1 MTTFD
6 EVINLYYH
14 FDKYK
19 KNTYPELYYHILPSI
34 NLNQYKIFKDEK
46 GIFGFV
52 NWAYLNKDV
61 EKAYVTTSKIY
72 KNEWKS
78 GVNLWLY
85 DIVILRK
92 SKEVMSWVYNYF
104 KKLLKTNE
112 SISWL
117 RLNKQDQVYR
127 VSKKYKRDFHKYWV
141 VQ

>member
-6 EVINLYYH
+6 EIINLYYK

-34 NLNQYKIFKDEK
+34 NLNQYKVFKDEQ

-52 NWAYLNKDV
+52 NWAYLSEEIEKD
-61 EKAYVTTSKIY
+61 YIRTSKIY
-72 KNEWKS
+72 KSEWKS
-78 GVNLWLY
+78 GDYLWLY
-85 DIVILRK
+85 DIVIIRK

-117 RLNKQDQVYR
+117 RLDKNDKVYR
-127 VSKKYKRDFHKYWV
+127 VAKKYKREFHN
-141 VQ
+141 

>member
-92 SKEVMSWVYNYF
+92 SNEVMSWVYNYF

-127 VSKKYKRDFHKYWV
+127 VSKKYKRDFHK
-141 VQ
+141 

>member
-1 MTTFD
+1 MD
-6 EVINLYYH
+6 INKIINLYYS
-14 FDKYK
+14 FPKYQN
-19 KNTYPELYYHILPSI
+19 NTYQDLFYHILPSLK
-34 NLNQYKIFKDEK
+34 LNQYKLFEDKN
-46 GIFGFV
+46 GVFGFV

-61 EKAYVTTSKIY
+61 EKEYVKNSKIY

-85 DIVILRK
+85 DIVIIRK

-117 RLNKQDQVYR
+117 RIDENDKVYR
-127 VSKKYKRDFHKYWV
+127 VTKKYKREFHK
-141 VQ
+141 

>member
-6 EVINLYYH
+6 EIINLYYK

-19 KNTYPELYYHILPSI
+19 KNTYPELYYHISPSI
-34 NLNQYKIFKDEK
+34 NLNQYKVFKDEQ

-52 NWAYLNKDV
+52 NWAYLSKEI
-61 EKAYVTTSKIY
+61 EKSYIEKSTIY

-78 GVNLWLY
+78 GDYLWLY

-117 RLNKQDQVYR
+117 RLDKNDKVYR
-127 VSKKYKRDFHKYWV
+127 VAKKYKREFHN
-141 VQ
+141 

>member
-6 EVINLYYH
+6 EIINLYYK

-34 NLNQYKIFKDEK
+34 NLNQYKVFKDEQ

-52 NWAYLNKDV
+52 NWAYLSEQIEKD
-61 EKAYVTTSKIY
+61 YIRTSKIY
-72 KNEWKS
+72 KSEWKS
-78 GVNLWLY
+78 GDYLWLY
-85 DIVILRK
+85 DIVIIRK

-117 RLNKQDQVYR
+117 RLDKNDKVYR
-127 VSKKYKRDFHKYWV
+127 VSKKYKRGFHN
-141 VQ
+141 

>member
-6 EVINLYYH
+6 EIINLYYK

-34 NLNQYKIFKDEK
+34 NLNQYKVFKDEQ

-52 NWAYLNKDV
+52 NWAYLNKEI
-61 EKAYVTTSKIY
+61 EKSYIQTSTIY

-78 GVNLWLY
+78 GDYLWLY
-85 DIVILRK
+85 DIVIIRK

-117 RLNKQDQVYR
+117 RLDKNDKVYR
-127 VSKKYKRDFHKYWV
+127 VAKKYKREFHN
-141 VQ
+141 

>member
-6 EVINLYYH
+6 EVINLYYKH
-14 FDKYK
+14 DKYK

-34 NLNQYKIFKDEK
+34 NLNQYKIFKDQN
-46 GIFGFV
+46 GIFAFV

-61 EKAYVTTSKIY
+61 EREYKKKAQIY

-85 DIVILRK
+85 DIVIIRK

-117 RLNKQDQVYR
+117 RFYLNATKI
-127 VSKKYKRDFHKYWV
+127 
-141 VQ
+141 

>member
-6 EVINLYYH
+6 EIINLYYK

-34 NLNQYKIFKDEK
+34 NLNQYKIFKDEQ
-46 GIFGFV
+46 GIYGFV
-52 NWAYLNKDV
+52 NWAYLSKEV
-61 EKAYVTTSKIY
+61 EKSYIKTSKIY

-78 GVNLWLY
+78 GDYLWLY

-117 RLNKQDQVYR
+117 RLDKNDKVYR
-127 VSKKYKRDFHKYWV
+127 VAKKYKREFHN
-141 VQ
+141 

>member
-1 MTTFD
+1 MD
-6 EVINLYYH
+6 INKIIRLY
-14 FDKYK
+14 KYFPK
-19 KNTYPELYYHILPSI
+19 YQQNSYSDLFYHILPS
-34 NLNQYKIFKDEK
+34 LQANQFKVFEDK
-46 GIFGFV
+46 DGVYGFV

-61 EKAYVTTSKIY
+61 EKAYVKSSKIY

-92 SKEVMSWVYNYF
+92 SNEVMSWVYNYF

-127 VSKKYKRDFHKYWV
+127 VSKKYKRDFHK
-141 VQ
+141 

>member
-61 EKAYVTTSKIY
+61 EKAYVTSSKIY

-92 SKEVMSWVYNYF
+92 SNEVMSWVYNYF

-127 VSKKYKRDFHKYWV
+127 VSKKYKRNFHK
-141 VQ
+141 

>member
-6 EVINLYYH
+6 EIINLYYK

-34 NLNQYKIFKDEK
+34 NLNQYKVFKDEQ

-52 NWAYLNKDV
+52 NWAYLSKEI
-61 EKAYVTTSKIY
+61 EKSYIETSTIY

-78 GVNLWLY
+78 GDYLWLY
-85 DIVILRK
+85 DIVIIRK

-117 RLNKQDQVYR
+117 RLDKNDKVYR
-127 VSKKYKRDFHKYWV
+127 VAKKYKREFHN
-141 VQ
+141 

>member
-6 EVINLYYH
+6 EVISLYYN

-34 NLNQYKIFKDEK
+34 NLNQYKIFKDDK

-52 NWAYLNKDV
+52 NWAYLNEDV

-127 VSKKYKRDFHKYWV
+127 VAKKYKRDFHK
-141 VQ
+141 

>member
-6 EVINLYYH
+6 NIIKLYYN

-34 NLNQYKIFKDEK
+34 NLNQYKIFEDEQ
-46 GIFGFV
+46 GIYGFV
-52 NWAYLNKDV
+52 NWAYLSKEIEKD
-61 EKAYVTTSKIY
+61 YIRTCKIY

-78 GVNLWLY
+78 GNYLWLY
-85 DIVILRK
+85 DIVIIRK

-117 RLNKQDQVYR
+117 RLDKDDKVYR
-127 VSKKYKRDFHKYWV
+127 VAKKFKREFHK
-141 VQ
+141 

>member
-1 MTTFD
+1 MTTFN
-6 EVINLYYH
+6 EVIGLYYN

-19 KNTYPELYYHILPSI
+19 KNTYDELYHHILPSI
-34 NLNQYKIFKDEK
+34 NLNQYKIFKDDK

-52 NWAYLNKDV
+52 NWAYLNEDV

-92 SKEVMSWVYNYF
+92 SNEVMSWVYNYF

-127 VSKKYKRDFHKYWV
+127 VAKKYKRDFHK
-141 VQ
+141 

>member
-1 MTTFD
+1 MD
-6 EVINLYYH
+6 INKIIRLY
-14 FDKYK
+14 KYFPK
-19 KNTYPELYYHILPSI
+19 YQQNSYSDLFYHILPS
-34 NLNQYKIFKDEK
+34 LQANQFKVFEDK
-46 GIFGFV
+46 DGVYGFV

-61 EKAYVTTSKIY
+61 EKAYVTSSKIY

-127 VSKKYKRDFHKYWV
+127 VAKKYKRDFHK
-141 VQ
+141 

>member
-1 MTTFD
+1 M
-6 EVINLYYH
+6 
-14 FDKYK
+14 
-19 KNTYPELYYHILPSI
+19 
-34 NLNQYKIFKDEK
+34 
-46 GIFGFV
+46 
-52 NWAYLNKDV
+52 NWAYLNEDV

-92 SKEVMSWVYNYF
+92 SNEVMSWVYNYF

-127 VSKKYKRDFHKYWV
+127 VAKKYKRDFHK
-141 VQ
+141 

>member
-6 EVINLYYH
+6 EIINLYFK

-34 NLNQYKIFKDEK
+34 NLNQYKVFKDEQ

-52 NWAYLNKDV
+52 NWAYLSKEIENSYI
-61 EKAYVTTSKIY
+61 ETSTIY

-78 GVNLWLY
+78 GDYLWLY

-117 RLNKQDQVYR
+117 RLDKNDKVYR
-127 VSKKYKRDFHKYWV
+127 VAKKYKREFHN
-141 VQ
+141 

>member
-6 EVINLYYH
+6 EIINLYYK

-34 NLNQYKIFKDEK
+34 NLNQYKVFKDEQ

-52 NWAYLNKDV
+52 NWAYLSKEI
-61 EKAYVTTSKIY
+61 EKSYIETSTIY

-78 GVNLWLY
+78 GDYLWLY
-85 DIVILRK
+85 DIVIIRK

-117 RLNKQDQVYR
+117 RLDKNDKVYR
-127 VSKKYKRDFHKYWV
+127 VAKKDKREFHN
-141 VQ
+141 

>member
-34 NLNQYKIFKDEK
+34 NLNQYKIFKDER

-61 EKAYVTTSKIY
+61 EKAYVTSSKIY

-92 SKEVMSWVYNYF
+92 SNEVMSWVYNYF

-117 RLNKQDQVYR
+117 RLDKNDKVYR
-127 VSKKYKRDFHKYWV
+127 VSKKYKRDFHK
-141 VQ
+141 

>member
-19 KNTYPELYYHILPSI
+19 KNTYSELYYHILPSI
-34 NLNQYKIFKDEK
+34 NLNQYKIFKDDK

-61 EKAYVTTSKIY
+61 EKAYVTSSKIY

-92 SKEVMSWVYNYF
+92 SNEVMSWVYNYF

-117 RLNKQDQVYR
+117 RLDKQDQVYR
-127 VSKKYKRDFHKYWV
+127 VSKKYKRDFHK
-141 VQ
+141 

>member
-1 MTTFD
+1 MD
-6 EVINLYYH
+6 INKIIRLY
-14 FDKYK
+14 KYFPK
-19 KNTYPELYYHILPSI
+19 YQQNSYSDLFYHILPS
-34 NLNQYKIFKDEK
+34 LQANQFKLFEDK
-46 GIFGFV
+46 DGVYVFV

-61 EKAYVTTSKIY
+61 EKAYVTSSKIY

-92 SKEVMSWVYNYF
+92 SKEVMPWVYNYF

-127 VSKKYKRDFHKYWV
+127 VSKKYKRDFHK
-141 VQ
+141 

>member
-6 EVINLYYH
+6 EIINLYYK

-34 NLNQYKIFKDEK
+34 NLNQYKVFKDEQ

-52 NWAYLNKDV
+52 NWAYLSKEI
-61 EKAYVTTSKIY
+61 EKSYIETSTIY

-78 GVNLWLY
+78 GDYLWLY

-117 RLNKQDQVYR
+117 RLDKNDKVYR
-127 VSKKYKRDFHKYWV
+127 VAKKFKREFHN
-141 VQ
+141 

>member
-6 EVINLYYH
+6 EIINLYYK

-34 NLNQYKIFKDEK
+34 NLNQYKVFKDEQ

-52 NWAYLNKDV
+52 NWAYLSQEI
-61 EKAYVTTSKIY
+61 EKSYIEKSIIY

-78 GVNLWLY
+78 GDYLWLY

-117 RLNKQDQVYR
+117 RLDKNNKVYR
-127 VSKKYKRDFHKYWV
+127 VAKKYKREFHN
-141 VQ
+141 